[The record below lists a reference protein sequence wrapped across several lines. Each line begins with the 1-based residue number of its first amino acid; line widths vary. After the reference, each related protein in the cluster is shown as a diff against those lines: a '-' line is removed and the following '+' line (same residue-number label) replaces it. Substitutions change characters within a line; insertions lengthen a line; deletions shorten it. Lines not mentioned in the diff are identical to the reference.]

1 MLSSFQVV
9 TFIAL
14 LCKNIKSKSRN
25 RIIQTHLGLDVSS
38 KQSYPVCT
46 KTFFTPRL
54 IMKKQTLA
62 QDAFKLYA
70 EKFMSLEDIA
80 RQLHLN
86 ERTLRRWKK
95 ADNWETK
102 RDEYLR
108 TKTTLH
114 SDLYDFTRSLI
125 NSIEKD
131 MDNNDKVE
139 PARYYAVTKM
149 LKLIGPVKSYEDEV
163 LNKKQKTKEEKP
175 KGLTPD
181 VILEIEE
188 QILGITH
195 EEICEHDLNTD

>member
-1 MLSSFQVV
+1 
-9 TFIAL
+9 
-14 LCKNIKSKSRN
+14 
-25 RIIQTHLGLDVSS
+25 
-38 KQSYPVCT
+38 
-46 KTFFTPRL
+46 
-54 IMKKQTLA
+54 MKKRTLA

-70 EKFMSLEDIA
+70 ENFMTLEDIA

-95 ADNWETK
+95 SDVWETK
-102 RDEYLR
+102 RAKYLH

-131 MDNNDKVE
+131 MENNGKVE

-149 LKLIGPVKSYEDEV
+149 LKLIEPVKSYEDEV
-163 LNKKQKTKEEKP
+163 ISEKQKTKEEKP

-181 VILEIEE
+181 VIREIEE
-188 QILGITH
+188 RILGITH
-195 EEICEHDLNTD
+195 EENFEHDLNDD

>member
-1 MLSSFQVV
+1 
-9 TFIAL
+9 
-14 LCKNIKSKSRN
+14 
-25 RIIQTHLGLDVSS
+25 
-38 KQSYPVCT
+38 
-46 KTFFTPRL
+46 
-54 IMKKQTLA
+54 MKKHTLA

-80 RQLHLN
+80 SQLHLN

-95 ADNWETK
+95 SDNWEAK
-102 RDEYLR
+102 RTEYLR

-149 LKLIGPVKSYEDEV
+149 LKLIGSVKSYEDEV
-163 LNKKQKTKEEKP
+163 ISEKQKQKQKEEKP
-175 KGLTPD
+175 KGITPD
-181 VILEIEE
+181 VIREIEE
-188 QILGITH
+188 RSLGISQ
-195 EEICEHDLNTD
+195 EEIFEPDLNTD

>member
-1 MLSSFQVV
+1 
-9 TFIAL
+9 
-14 LCKNIKSKSRN
+14 
-25 RIIQTHLGLDVSS
+25 
-38 KQSYPVCT
+38 
-46 KTFFTPRL
+46 
-54 IMKKQTLA
+54 MKKQTLA

-95 ADNWETK
+95 SDNLETK
-102 RDEYLR
+102 RAEYLR

-114 SDLYDFTRSLI
+114 SDLYGFTRSLI

-131 MDNNDKVE
+131 MENNGKVE

-149 LKLIGPVKSYEDEV
+149 LKLIGPVKSYEDQVISE
-163 LNKKQKTKEEKP
+163 KQKLQEEKS
-175 KGLTPD
+175 KGLTSD
-181 VILEIEE
+181 IIREIEE